1 MLKDRIQEAMTSAQ
15 LKPAELAR
23 KTGAST
29 GAVSFWLNG
38 QTKKLKAETAQ
49 AIQDATGYRAEY
61 LVSGRLPKLVAENQG
76 PSHKLTEAPPVYI
89 SAPQTQATVDALHI
103 PHYDTGG
110 AMGHGLVL
118 RDQPGVIRGWTVNEE
133 WLAKN
138 ARNYTAA
145 KNLVI
150 VTGFGDSMR
159 PIFQPGDPLLVD
171 TGVTAVEFDGIY
183 FFRVG
188 DEGFVKRLQRIP
200 GEGLLAISENK
211 AYKEWTVKPEMDFQ
225 VFGRVVKAWCG
236 EDY

>member
-1 MLKDRIQEAMTSAQ
+1 MLKNRIQEAMEAAN

-38 QTKKLKAETAQ
+38 QTKTLKAETAQ
-49 AIQDATGYRAEY
+49 AIQAATGFRTEY
-61 LVSGRLPKLVAENQG
+61 IISGKLPKRVEEAAGALVLASEPSTAYIQGIEN
-76 PSHKLTEAPPVYI
+76 PVEA
-89 SAPQTQATVDALHI
+89 DAVHI

-171 TGVTAVEFDGIY
+171 TGVVAVDFDGIY

-211 AYKEWTVKPEMDFQ
+211 AYREWTVKPDMDFQ
-225 VFGRVVKAWCG
+225 VFGRVIKAWCG

>member
-1 MLKDRIQEAMTSAQ
+1 MEYGMDKFEQRRIALQALVDGLGHGGISQVADKIGKDASYVSRMLYPESKPGFKRIGEATAD
-15 LKPAELAR
+15 
-23 KTGAST
+23 
-29 GAVSFWLNG
+29 AVSTAFPLWLSS
-38 QTKKLKAETAQ
+38 QAPKAMEARPVYLKAPQPQ
-49 AIQDATGYRAEY
+49 AD
-61 LVSGRLPKLVAENQG
+61 S
-76 PSHKLTEAPPVYI
+76 
-89 SAPQTQATVDALHI
+89 SAVHI

-138 ARNYTAA
+138 ARNYSAA

-171 TGVTAVEFDGIY
+171 TGVIAVDFDGIY

-200 GEGLLAISENK
+200 GEGIVAISENK
-211 AYKEWTVKPEMDFQ
+211 AYREWTVKPDMDFQ
-225 VFGRVVKAWCG
+225 VFGRVIKAWCG

>member
-1 MLKDRIQEAMTSAQ
+1 MQYSMDKYEQRRTALQHLVTNLGKGGISAIAEKIGKDASYVSRMLYPPTKAGFKRIGEDTADALTSAY
-15 LKPAELAR
+15 PA
-23 KTGAST
+23 
-29 GAVSFWLNG
+29 WLISNAMA
-38 QTKKLKAETAQ
+38 AET
-49 AIQDATGYRAEY
+49 R
-61 LVSGRLPKLVAENQG
+61 
-76 PSHKLTEAPPVYI
+76 PVYI
-89 SAPQTQATVDALHI
+89 ESTPPVEDQQMVHI

-118 RDQPGVIRGWTVNEE
+118 RDQPGVIKGWTVNEE

-138 ARNYTAA
+138 ARNYSAA

-171 TGVTAVEFDGIY
+171 TGVIAVDFDGIY

-200 GEGLLAISENK
+200 GEGLVAISENK
-211 AYKEWTVKPEMDFQ
+211 AYRDWTVKPDMDFQ
-225 VFGRVVKAWCG
+225 VFGRVIKAWCG

>member
-1 MLKDRIQEAMTSAQ
+1 MQYGMDKYEQRRTALQRLVERLGKGGISTLAAKIGKDASYVSRMLYTPAKSGFKRIGEDTADAITVAFPGWLGSAEPVMEVQ
-15 LKPAELAR
+15 
-23 KTGAST
+23 
-29 GAVSFWLNG
+29 
-38 QTKKLKAETAQ
+38 
-49 AIQDATGYRAEY
+49 
-61 LVSGRLPKLVAENQG
+61 
-76 PSHKLTEAPPVYI
+76 PVYLKGQQ
-89 SAPQTQATVDALHI
+89 SPDDAGNVHI

-138 ARNYTAA
+138 ARNYSAA

-171 TGVTAVEFDGIY
+171 TGVIAVDFDGIY

-200 GEGLLAISENK
+200 GEGLVAISENK
-211 AYKEWTVKPEMDFQ
+211 AYRDWTVKPEMDFQ
-225 VFGRVVKAWCG
+225 VFGRVIKAWCG

>member
-1 MLKDRIQEAMTSAQ
+1 MMKDRIKEAIDAAKMT
-15 LKPAELAR
+15 PADLAR
-23 KTGAST
+23 KTGASS
-29 GAVSFWLNG
+29 GAVSFWLSG
-38 QTKKLKAETAQ
+38 KTKALKAETAQ
-49 AIQDATGYRAEY
+49 AIQNATGYRAAY
-61 LVSGRLPKLVAENQG
+61 IVSGKLPKRVAEEGLAQTAVME
-76 PSHKLTEAPPVYI
+76 PQPVYAKTTDQI
-89 SAPQTQATVDALHI
+89 GKESDLHI

-118 RDQPGVIRGWTVNEE
+118 KDQPGVIRGWTVNEE

-171 TGVTAVEFDGIY
+171 TGVAAVDFDGIY

-200 GEGLLAISENK
+200 GEGLVAISENK
-211 AYKEWTVKPEMDFQ
+211 AYRDWTVRPDMDFQ
-225 VFGRVVKAWCG
+225 VFGRVIKAWCG

>member
-1 MLKDRIQEAMTSAQ
+1 MMKDRIKEAMEAAK
-15 LKPAELAR
+15 LKPADLAR

-29 GAVSFWLNG
+29 GAVSFWLSG
-38 QTKKLKAETAQ
+38 KTKALKAETAQ
-49 AIQDATGYRAEY
+49 AIQNATGFRAAY
-61 LVSGRLPKLVAENQG
+61 LVGGKLPKRVDD
-76 PSHKLTEAPPVYI
+76 APGAPLIASDTGAVYLH
-89 SAPQTQATVDALHI
+89 ALANNATADALHI

-138 ARNYTAA
+138 ARNYSAA

-171 TGVTAVEFDGIY
+171 TGVIAVDFDGIY

-200 GEGLLAISENK
+200 GEGLVAISENK
-211 AYKEWTVKPEMDFQ
+211 AYKEWTVKPDMDFQ
-225 VFGRVVKAWCG
+225 VFGRVIKAWCG